1 MVTTRLP
8 VSANILWERHVMAL
22 EEVTQ
27 RMNRITAAFDS
38 HQVPYALIGGQAVA
52 VWVASKEPGLV
63 RTTKDVDLLL
73 DRRNLEQAKQAAG
86 TVDMEYHFVNGIG
99 MFLERENPSPRHG
112 VHLVWAGEQIRDGDP
127 VKAPPVSEAERVPP
141 GMAVISLKA
150 LVTMKL
156 IANRDH
162 DRTHLRDIIEA
173 GLIGRD
179 ILTELPPQLAPRLET
194 LFDERGTT

>member
-1 MVTTRLP
+1 
-8 VSANILWERHVMAL
+8 MAL

-27 RMNRITAAFDS
+27 RMNRITSAFD
-38 HQVPYALIGGQAVA
+38 QLKVPYALIGGQAVA
-52 VWVASKEPGLV
+52 IWVASKEPGLV

-73 DRRNLEQAKQAAG
+73 DRQDLEQAKQAAS

-112 VHLVWAGEQIRDGDP
+112 VHLVWAGEQIRDGDA
-127 VKAPPVSEAERVPP
+127 VKAPPISEAERVPP

-173 GLIGRD
+173 GLIARD
-179 ILTELPPQLAPRLET
+179 ILNELPPQLAPRLET
-194 LFDERGTT
+194 LFDEREKS